1 MPATGK
7 KYAIKAIRKDI
18 LLIKNQVESTA
29 LERDI
34 LLEADHPFLCGM
46 DYVFQSSTRLYFIM
60 PFINGGELYK
70 IFQEKK
76 RFEESVVKFYASQI
90 IIGISKLHEKGIIHR
105 DLKLENIMVDE
116 TGFIKIIDFGLAK
129 NLSEDDLAMT

>member
-1 MPATGK
+1 MK
-7 KYAIKAIRKDI
+7 KIRKDKMAGKEES
-18 LLIKNQVESTA
+18 LWMEKEVMMTIK
-29 LERDI
+29 
-34 LLEADHPFLCGM
+34 HPNLMHM
-46 DYVFQSSTRLYFIM
+46 DYMFTNEHRIYFIM